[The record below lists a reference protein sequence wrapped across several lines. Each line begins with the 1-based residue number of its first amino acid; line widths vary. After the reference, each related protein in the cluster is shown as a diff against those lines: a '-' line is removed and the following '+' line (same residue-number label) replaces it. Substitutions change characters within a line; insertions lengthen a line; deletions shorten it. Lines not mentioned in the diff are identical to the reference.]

1 MKSLDVYL
9 DERLVGT
16 LSRSTGGLCFSYSV
30 EYLGLPAPL
39 PLSRHLPIETGLP
52 PQIFEDQA
60 SRAFFE
66 NLLPEGDVRS
76 QVARNLGV
84 SRENTFELLA
94 ALGGDCAGAVSLLP
108 PGEKQRR
115 TGHYRPISRD
125 NLAEELDRLPSHPFL
140 ADEEGVRLSLA
151 GAQNKL
157 PIYYDGNEFY
167 VPEEGAP
174 STHIIKTP
182 IKNLENTVVNEAFC
196 MDLAAQVG
204 LNVPRTDVVELG
216 GSQYFLI
223 ERYDRQTTLA
233 GRIERLHQE
242 DFCQALGIPPAEKY
256 EKEGGPGFG
265 ACFGLLRAWSSEP
278 FPDVAALLQ
287 WALFNFLIG
296 NADAHGKNISF
307 LYAGGQVRLAPLY
320 DLISTAV
327 YQRQVNNKF
336 AMKFG
341 GEKDPR
347 YLLTRHLNQ
356 FADDAGIGYRAVKVA
371 LQNMAKDLKRIAP
384 VLADEYR
391 ERFAA
396 PVIVN
401 RLVEIIEQRVA
412 KAEFLL
418 SGKQ

>member
-1 MKSLDVYL
+1 MKTLDVYL

-16 LSRSTGGLCFSYSV
+16 LSKSAGGLSFSYG
-30 EYLGLPAPL
+30 EGYLGSHAPL
-39 PLSRHLPIETGLP
+39 PLSRHLPIEAGRA
-52 PQIFEDQA
+52 PQSFEDQA

-84 SRENTFELLA
+84 SRENTFALLA

-108 PGEKQRR
+108 SGEEPHGA
-115 TGHYRPISRD
+115 GHYRPISGD
-125 NLAEELDRLPSHPFL
+125 NLAAELDRLPSHPFL

-157 PIYYDGNEFY
+157 PIYYDGNGFH
-167 VPEEGAP
+167 VPEGGSP

-196 MDLAAQVG
+196 MNLAARAG
-204 LNVPRTDVVELG
+204 LNVPRADVVALG
-216 GSQYFLI
+216 GRQYFLI
-223 ERYDRQTTLA
+223 ERYDRQTTPA
-233 GRIERLHQE
+233 GRTERLHQE
-242 DFCQALGIPPAEKY
+242 DFCQALGISPAEKY
-256 EKEGGPGFG
+256 EKEGGPGFSE
-265 ACFGLLRAWSSEP
+265 CFGLVRDWSSEP
-278 FPDVAALLQ
+278 FPDVVALLQ

-307 LYAGGQVRLAPLY
+307 LYARGQVRLAPFY
-320 DLISTAV
+320 DLISTVV
-327 YQRQVNNKF
+327 YERQVNNKF

-347 YLLTRHLNQ
+347 YLLTGHLDQ
-356 FADDAGIGYRAVKVA
+356 FADDAGIGRRAVKVE
-371 LQNMAKDLKRIAP
+371 LQNMVQGLKHIAP

-391 ERFAA
+391 GRFAS

-401 RLVEIIEQRVA
+401 RLAKVIAQRIA

-418 SGKQ
+418 SGK

>member
-1 MKSLDVYL
+1 MKTLDVYL
-9 DERLVGT
+9 DQRWVGT
-16 LSRSTGGLCFSYSV
+16 LSQSAGGLSFRYGE
-30 EYLGLPAPL
+30 EYLGSPAPL
-39 PLSRHLPIETGLP
+39 PLSRHLPIGTGQT
-52 PQIFEDQA
+52 PQTFEDQA

-76 QVARNLGV
+76 QVARTLGV

-108 PGEKQRR
+108 PGEEPYRA
-115 TGHYRPISRD
+115 GHYRPISRD
-125 NLAEELDRLPSHPFL
+125 NLAAELDRLPSHPFL

-157 PIYYDGNEFY
+157 PIYYDGNEFH
-167 VPEEGAP
+167 VPEGGSP

-182 IKNLENTVVNEAFC
+182 IRNLENTVVNEAFC
-196 MDLAAQVG
+196 MNLAARAG
-204 LNVPRTDVVELG
+204 LNVPRADVVELG
-216 GSQYFLI
+216 GRQYFII
-223 ERYDRQTTLA
+223 ERYDRQTTPA
-233 GRIERLHQE
+233 GRTERLHQE

-256 EKEGGPGFG
+256 EKEGGPGFSE
-265 ACFGLLRAWSSEP
+265 CFGLVRDWSSEP
-278 FPDVAALLQ
+278 FPDVASLLQ

-296 NADAHGKNISF
+296 NADAHGKNVSF
-307 LYAGGQVRLAPLY
+307 LYARGQVRLAPFY

-327 YQRQVNNKF
+327 YERQVNNKF

-341 GEKDPR
+341 DEKDPR
-347 YLLTRHLNQ
+347 YLLAGHLNK
-356 FADDAGIGYRAVKVA
+356 FADDAGIGRRAVKGE
-371 LQNMAKDLKRIAP
+371 LQNLVKDLKRIAP

-391 ERFAA
+391 ERFAT

-401 RLVEIIEQRVA
+401 RLTEVIAQRIA

-418 SGKQ
+418 SGK